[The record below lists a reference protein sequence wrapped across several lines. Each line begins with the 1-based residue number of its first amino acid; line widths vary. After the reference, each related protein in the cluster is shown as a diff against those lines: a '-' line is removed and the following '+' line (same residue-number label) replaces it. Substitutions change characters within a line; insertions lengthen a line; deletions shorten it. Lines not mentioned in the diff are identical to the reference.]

1 MRIFPIRVCPGRFLH
16 LRCLDASLAAVPSV
30 RPPIFAETI
39 HAKVPLRSGEGS
51 FAGRKSGDLALWW
64 LYTLAR
70 MDAARQHG
78 RLGLVAKLLG
88 RVRMTAVRGS
98 ETPSCRA
105 FLFWYDV
112 MSLLGVICITT
123 VLLVH
128 CTSEVTN
135 GGAVI
140 GYVVDMQ

>member
-1 MRIFPIRVCPGRFLH
+1 MCPAGFLH

-30 RPPIFAETI
+30 RPPIFAGTL
-39 HAKVPLRSGEGS
+39 HAKMLLRSGEDGL
-51 FAGRKSGDLALWW
+51 AGQKFGDLALWW
-64 LYTLAR
+64 LCTLAR
-70 MDAARQHG
+70 MKPARKYG

-98 ETPSCRA
+98 GTPSCRA

-112 MSLLGVICITT
+112 MSHLGVICVTT

-135 GGAVI
+135 GGMVI
-140 GYVVDMQ
+140 GYVVNIQ